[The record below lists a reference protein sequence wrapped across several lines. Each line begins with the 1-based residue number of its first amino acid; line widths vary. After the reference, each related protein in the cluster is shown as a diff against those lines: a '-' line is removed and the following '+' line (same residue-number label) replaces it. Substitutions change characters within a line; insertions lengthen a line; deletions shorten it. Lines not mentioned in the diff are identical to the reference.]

1 MKFIL
6 SLMSIIL
13 YTLFISSLVVSIAAD
28 KSSNSQFQ
36 SLSHE
41 ETIVS
46 PNGVFELGFFPLG
59 NSNKSYLAIRYK
71 NYSDETF
78 VWVANGSYPINDSSA
93 KLTLH
98 SSGSFVL
105 THNSNQVWSTS
116 SLKVAQN
123 PLAELLD
130 SGNLVIREKSEA
142 NSEDKEEYLW
152 QSFDYPSNTMLAGMK
167 IGWDHKRKLN
177 RRLIAWKS
185 DDDPTPGEL
194 SWEVVLHPYP
204 EIYMMRGKEKHHR
217 LGPWNGL
224 RFSGMPEMKPNPVFH
239 YKFVSNEEEVTYM
252 WTLQTSLITKVVLNQ
267 TSLERPRFVWSE
279 ATASWNF
286 YSTMP
291 GEYCDYYGVCGGNS
305 FCSSTA
311 SPMCECLKGFKPKS
325 PEKWNSMVRTQGCGL
340 KSPLTCKSDGFA
352 QVDGLKVPD
361 TTNTSVYE
369 SIDLEKCRTKCLKDC
384 SCMAYT
390 NSNISGSG
398 SGCVMW
404 FGDLLDIKLYPD
416 PESGQ
421 RLYIRLPPSELDSIR
436 PQVSKIMYVISVAAT
451 IGVILAIY
459 FLYRRKIYDKSKTK
473 ESIERQLKDVDV
485 PLFDLL
491 TIATA
496 TNNFLLNN
504 KIGQGGF
511 GPVGPVYK
519 GKLVGGQEI
528 AVKRLS
534 SRSGEGIT
542 EFITEVKPIA
552 KLQHRNLVKLLGCCI
567 KGHEKLLVYEYMAWT
582 LWKEHNALQLI
593 DSSIKDS
600 SVIPE
605 VLRCIHVSLLCVQQ
619 YPEDRP
625 TMTSVIQ
632 MLGGSEMDMFILTM
646 MSSIPYILFV
656 SSLVVSIAADTSSI
670 SQSQSLSF
678 GKTIVSPSGTFELG
692 FFHLGN
698 PNKSY
703 LGIWFKNIPSRD
715 IVWVANGG
723 NPINNSSALLSLKSS
738 GHLVLT
744 HNNTVVWST
753 SSLKEAI
760 NPVANL
766 LDSGNLVIRDENAA
780 NQEAYL
786 WQSFDYP
793 SDTMVS
799 GMKIGW
805 DLKRNLSIHLS
816 AWKSA
821 DDPTPGDFTWG
832 IILHP
837 YPEMYLMKGNK
848 KYQRVGPWNGLQ
860 FSGGRPKINNPVY
873 LYKFVS
879 NKEEIYY
886 EWTLKNASLL
896 SKLVVNQTAQD
907 RSRYVWS
914 ETTKSWW
921 FYSTRPEDPCDHYGI
936 CGANEYCSPSVLPMC
951 ECLKGYKPE
960 SPEKWNSM
968 DRTQGCVLKH
978 PLSCKDDGFAPLD
991 WLKVPD
997 TKRTYVDESIDLE
1010 QCKTKCLKDCSCM
1023 AYTNTNI
1030 SGAGSGCVMWFGE
1043 LFDIKLFPD
1052 HESGQRLYI
1061 RLPPSELESNW
1072 HKKIS
1077 KIVNI
1082 ITFVAATLGGILAI
1096 FFIYR
1101 RNVADKSKTKESI
1114 ERQLEDVD
1122 VPLFNLL
1129 TITIATN
1136 NFLLKNKIGQ
1146 GGFGPVYKGKLEG
1159 GQEIAVKRLS
1169 SRSGQG
1175 LTEFITEVKLI
1186 AKLQHRNLVKLLG
1199 CCIKGKE
1206 KLLVYEYMAWTLW
1219 KEQNALQLID
1229 SSIKDSCV
1237 ISEVLRCI
1245 HVSLLCVQQYPE
1257 DRPTMTSVIQMLGS
1271 EMDMVEPKE
1280 PGFFPRR
1287 ILKEGNLCTNLNQ
1300 VTSNDELSIT
1310 FTTPIIH
1317 YSLPSSSG
1325 SCDYSQALYS
1335 MKFILTVTSFIL
1347 YILFVSSLVVSI
1359 AADTSSISQSQS
1371 LSFGRTI
1378 VSPNG
1383 VFELGFFNLGN
1394 PNKSYL
1400 GIWFKNIPS
1409 QNIVWVANGGNPIN
1423 DSFALLSLNSS
1434 GHLVLTHNNTVVWS
1448 TSSLR
1453 ETQNPVAKLLDSG
1466 NLVIRDENEVIQE
1479 AYLWQSFDYPSNTGL
1494 SGMKIGWYL
1503 KRNLSIHLT
1512 AWKSD
1517 DDPTPGDF
1525 TWGIILHPYP
1535 EIYLMKGT
1543 KKYYRV
1549 GPWNG
1554 SPGLINS
1561 IYYHEFVSDEEE
1573 LSFTWNLKN
1582 ASFLSKVVVNQ
1593 TTQERPRYVWS
1604 ETESWMLYSTRPED
1618 YCDHYGVC
1626 GANAYCSSTASPI
1639 CECLKGYTPKS
1650 PEKWKSMDRTQGCV
1664 LKHPL
1669 SCKYDGFAQVD
1680 GLKVPD
1686 TKRTHVDQT
1695 LDIEKC
1701 RTKCLND
1708 CSCMAYTNYNISG
1721 AGSGCVM
1728 WFGDLLD
1735 IKLYSVAESGR
1746 RLHIR
1751 LPPSELESIKS
1762 KKNSKIIIGTSVAA
1776 ALGVVLAICF
1786 IHRRN
1791 IADKSKTKKS
1801 NDRQLQDVDVPLFD
1815 LLTIT
1820 AATDNFL
1827 LNNKIGEGGFGPVYK
1842 GKLEGGQE
1850 IAVKRLSSRSGQGI
1864 TEFITEVK
1872 LIAKLQH
1879 RNLVKL
1885 LGCCIKGQEELLV
1898 YEYVAWALWKEQN
1911 ALQLIDSGIKDSC
1924 VIPEVLR
1931 CIHVSLLCVQQY
1943 PEDRPTMTSVIQML
1957 GSEMD
1962 MVEPKEPGFFP
1973 RRILKEGN
1981 LKEMTSNDE
1990 LTISLFSGR

>member
-1 MKFIL
+1 MK
-6 SLMSIIL
+6 
-13 YTLFISSLVVSIAAD
+13 
-28 KSSNSQFQ
+28 
-36 SLSHE
+36 
-41 ETIVS
+41 
-46 PNGVFELGFFPLG
+46 
-59 NSNKSYLAIRYK
+59 
-71 NYSDETF
+71 
-78 VWVANGSYPINDSSA
+78 
-93 KLTLH
+93 
-98 SSGSFVL
+98 
-105 THNSNQVWSTS
+105 
-116 SLKVAQN
+116 
-123 PLAELLD
+123 
-130 SGNLVIREKSEA
+130 
-142 NSEDKEEYLW
+142 
-152 QSFDYPSNTMLAGMK
+152 
-167 IGWDHKRKLN
+167 
-177 RRLIAWKS
+177 
-185 DDDPTPGEL
+185 
-194 SWEVVLHPYP
+194 
-204 EIYMMRGKEKHHR
+204 
-217 LGPWNGL
+217 
-224 RFSGMPEMKPNPVFH
+224 
-239 YKFVSNEEEVTYM
+239 
-252 WTLQTSLITKVVLNQ
+252 
-267 TSLERPRFVWSE
+267 
-279 ATASWNF
+279 
-286 YSTMP
+286 
-291 GEYCDYYGVCGGNS
+291 
-305 FCSSTA
+305 
-311 SPMCECLKGFKPKS
+311 
-325 PEKWNSMVRTQGCGL
+325 
-340 KSPLTCKSDGFA
+340 
-352 QVDGLKVPD
+352 
-361 TTNTSVYE
+361 
-369 SIDLEKCRTKCLKDC
+369 
-384 SCMAYT
+384 
-390 NSNISGSG
+390 
-398 SGCVMW
+398 
-404 FGDLLDIKLYPD
+404 
-416 PESGQ
+416 
-421 RLYIRLPPSELDSIR
+421 
-436 PQVSKIMYVISVAAT
+436 
-451 IGVILAIY
+451 
-459 FLYRRKIYDKSKTK
+459 
-473 ESIERQLKDVDV
+473 
-485 PLFDLL
+485 
-491 TIATA
+491 
-496 TNNFLLNN
+496 
-504 KIGQGGF
+504 
-511 GPVGPVYK
+511 
-519 GKLVGGQEI
+519 
-528 AVKRLS
+528 
-534 SRSGEGIT
+534 
-542 EFITEVKPIA
+542 
-552 KLQHRNLVKLLGCCI
+552 
-567 KGHEKLLVYEYMAWT
+567 
-582 LWKEHNALQLI
+582 
-593 DSSIKDS
+593 
-600 SVIPE
+600 
-605 VLRCIHVSLLCVQQ
+605 
-619 YPEDRP
+619 
-625 TMTSVIQ
+625 
-632 MLGGSEMDMFILTM
+632 FILTM

-715 IVWVANGG
+715 IVWVL
-723 NPINNSSALLSLKSS
+723 PINNSSALLSLKSS

-914 ETTKSWW
+914 ETTKSWG

-991 WLKVPD
+991 RLKVPD

-1052 HESGQRLYI
+1052 RESGQRLYI

-1206 KLLVYEYMAWTLW
+1206 KLLVYEYMVNGSLDSFIFDKIKSKLLDWPQRFHIILGIVRGLLYLHQDSRLRIIHRDLKASNILLDEKLNPKISDFGLARAFGGDQTEGNTDRVVGTYGYMAPEYAVDGQFSIKSDVFSFGILLLEIVCGNKNKALCHENQTLNLVGHAWTLW

-1310 FTTPIIH
+1310 SLSGQKLRFTTPIIH
-1317 YSLPSSSG
+1317 YSLPSSSS

-1898 YEYVAWALWKEQN
+1898 YEYVVNGSLNSFIFDQIKSKLLDWPRRFNIILGIARGLLYLHQDSRLRIIHRDLKASNVLLDEKLNPKISDFGMARAFGGDQTEGNTNRVVGTYGYMAPEYAFDGNFSIKSDVFSFGILLLEIVCGIKNKSLCHENQTLNLVGYAWALWKEQN

>member
-459 FLYRRKIYDKSKTK
+459 FLYRRKIYEKSMTEKNY
-473 ESIERQLKDVDV
+473 ESYVNDLDL
-485 PLFDLL
+485 PLLDLSII
-491 TIATA
+491 IAA
-496 TNNFLLNN
+496 TNKFSEGN
-504 KIGQGGF
+504 KIGEGGF
-511 GPVGPVYK
+511 GSVYW
-519 GKLVGGQEI
+519 GKLPSGLEI

-534 SRSGEGIT
+534 KNSDQGMS
-542 EFITEVKPIA
+542 EF
-552 KLQHRNLVKLLGCCI
+552 
-567 KGHEKLLVYEYMAWT
+567 
-582 LWKEHNALQLI
+582 
-593 DSSIKDS
+593 
-600 SVIPE
+600 
-605 VLRCIHVSLLCVQQ
+605 
-619 YPEDRP
+619 
-625 TMTSVIQ
+625 
-632 MLGGSEMDMFILTM
+632 
-646 MSSIPYILFV
+646 
-656 SSLVVSIAADTSSI
+656 
-670 SQSQSLSF
+670 
-678 GKTIVSPSGTFELG
+678 
-692 FFHLGN
+692 
-698 PNKSY
+698 
-703 LGIWFKNIPSRD
+703 
-715 IVWVANGG
+715 
-723 NPINNSSALLSLKSS
+723 
-738 GHLVLT
+738 
-744 HNNTVVWST
+744 
-753 SSLKEAI
+753 
-760 NPVANL
+760 
-766 LDSGNLVIRDENAA
+766 
-780 NQEAYL
+780 
-786 WQSFDYP
+786 
-793 SDTMVS
+793 
-799 GMKIGW
+799 
-805 DLKRNLSIHLS
+805 
-816 AWKSA
+816 
-821 DDPTPGDFTWG
+821 
-832 IILHP
+832 
-837 YPEMYLMKGNK
+837 
-848 KYQRVGPWNGLQ
+848 
-860 FSGGRPKINNPVY
+860 
-873 LYKFVS
+873 
-879 NKEEIYY
+879 
-886 EWTLKNASLL
+886 
-896 SKLVVNQTAQD
+896 VN
-907 RSRYVWS
+907 
-914 ETTKSWW
+914 
-921 FYSTRPEDPCDHYGI
+921 
-936 CGANEYCSPSVLPMC
+936 
-951 ECLKGYKPE
+951 
-960 SPEKWNSM
+960 
-968 DRTQGCVLKH
+968 
-978 PLSCKDDGFAPLD
+978 
-991 WLKVPD
+991 
-997 TKRTYVDESIDLE
+997 
-1010 QCKTKCLKDCSCM
+1010 
-1023 AYTNTNI
+1023 
-1030 SGAGSGCVMWFGE
+1030 
-1043 LFDIKLFPD
+1043 
-1052 HESGQRLYI
+1052 
-1061 RLPPSELESNW
+1061 
-1072 HKKIS
+1072 
-1077 KIVNI
+1077 
-1082 ITFVAATLGGILAI
+1082 
-1096 FFIYR
+1096 
-1101 RNVADKSKTKESI
+1101 
-1114 ERQLEDVD
+1114 
-1122 VPLFNLL
+1122 
-1129 TITIATN
+1129 
-1136 NFLLKNKIGQ
+1136 
-1146 GGFGPVYKGKLEG
+1146 
-1159 GQEIAVKRLS
+1159 
-1169 SRSGQG
+1169 
-1175 LTEFITEVKLI
+1175 EVKLI
-1186 AKLQHRNLVKLLG
+1186 AKVQHRNL
-1199 CCIKGKE
+1199 
-1206 KLLVYEYMAWTLW
+1206 AWTLW

>member
-1 MKFIL
+1 MK
-6 SLMSIIL
+6 
-13 YTLFISSLVVSIAAD
+13 
-28 KSSNSQFQ
+28 
-36 SLSHE
+36 
-41 ETIVS
+41 
-46 PNGVFELGFFPLG
+46 
-59 NSNKSYLAIRYK
+59 
-71 NYSDETF
+71 
-78 VWVANGSYPINDSSA
+78 
-93 KLTLH
+93 
-98 SSGSFVL
+98 
-105 THNSNQVWSTS
+105 
-116 SLKVAQN
+116 
-123 PLAELLD
+123 
-130 SGNLVIREKSEA
+130 
-142 NSEDKEEYLW
+142 
-152 QSFDYPSNTMLAGMK
+152 
-167 IGWDHKRKLN
+167 
-177 RRLIAWKS
+177 
-185 DDDPTPGEL
+185 
-194 SWEVVLHPYP
+194 
-204 EIYMMRGKEKHHR
+204 
-217 LGPWNGL
+217 
-224 RFSGMPEMKPNPVFH
+224 
-239 YKFVSNEEEVTYM
+239 
-252 WTLQTSLITKVVLNQ
+252 
-267 TSLERPRFVWSE
+267 
-279 ATASWNF
+279 
-286 YSTMP
+286 
-291 GEYCDYYGVCGGNS
+291 
-305 FCSSTA
+305 
-311 SPMCECLKGFKPKS
+311 
-325 PEKWNSMVRTQGCGL
+325 
-340 KSPLTCKSDGFA
+340 
-352 QVDGLKVPD
+352 
-361 TTNTSVYE
+361 
-369 SIDLEKCRTKCLKDC
+369 
-384 SCMAYT
+384 
-390 NSNISGSG
+390 
-398 SGCVMW
+398 
-404 FGDLLDIKLYPD
+404 
-416 PESGQ
+416 
-421 RLYIRLPPSELDSIR
+421 
-436 PQVSKIMYVISVAAT
+436 
-451 IGVILAIY
+451 
-459 FLYRRKIYDKSKTK
+459 
-473 ESIERQLKDVDV
+473 
-485 PLFDLL
+485 
-491 TIATA
+491 
-496 TNNFLLNN
+496 
-504 KIGQGGF
+504 
-511 GPVGPVYK
+511 
-519 GKLVGGQEI
+519 
-528 AVKRLS
+528 
-534 SRSGEGIT
+534 
-542 EFITEVKPIA
+542 
-552 KLQHRNLVKLLGCCI
+552 
-567 KGHEKLLVYEYMAWT
+567 
-582 LWKEHNALQLI
+582 
-593 DSSIKDS
+593 
-600 SVIPE
+600 
-605 VLRCIHVSLLCVQQ
+605 
-619 YPEDRP
+619 
-625 TMTSVIQ
+625 
-632 MLGGSEMDMFILTM
+632 FILTM

-715 IVWVANGG
+715 IVWVL
-723 NPINNSSALLSLKSS
+723 PINNSSALLSLKSS

-914 ETTKSWW
+914 ETTKSWG

-991 WLKVPD
+991 RLKVPD

-1052 HESGQRLYI
+1052 RESGQRLYI
-1061 RLPPSELESNW
+1061 RLPPSEL
-1072 HKKIS
+1072 
-1077 KIVNI
+1077 
-1082 ITFVAATLGGILAI
+1082 
-1096 FFIYR
+1096 
-1101 RNVADKSKTKESI
+1101 DKSKTKESI

-1169 SRSGQG
+1169 NKIKSKLLDWPQRFHIILGIVRGLLYLHQDSRLRIIHRDLKASNILLDEKLNPKISDFGLARAFGGDQTEGNTDRVVGTYGYMAPEYAVDGQFSIKSDVFSFG
-1175 LTEFITEVKLI
+1175 ILLLEIVCGNKNKALCHENQTL
-1186 AKLQHRNLVKLLG
+1186 NLVG
-1199 CCIKGKE
+1199 H
-1206 KLLVYEYMAWTLW
+1206 AWTLW

-1280 PGFFPRR
+1280 P
-1287 ILKEGNLCTNLNQ
+1287 
-1300 VTSNDELSIT
+1300 
-1310 FTTPIIH
+1310 
-1317 YSLPSSSG
+1317 
-1325 SCDYSQALYS
+1325 
-1335 MKFILTVTSFIL
+1335 
-1347 YILFVSSLVVSI
+1347 VSI

-1751 LPPSELESIKS
+1751 LPPSEL
-1762 KKNSKIIIGTSVAA
+1762 
-1776 ALGVVLAICF
+1776 
-1786 IHRRN
+1786 
-1791 IADKSKTKKS
+1791 DKSKTKKS

-1850 IAVKRLSSRSGQGI
+1850 IAVKRLSNQIKS
-1864 TEFITEVK
+1864 
-1872 LIAKLQH
+1872 
-1879 RNLVKL
+1879 KL
-1885 LGCCIKGQEELLV
+1885 LDWPRRFNIILGIARGLLYLHQDSRLRIIHRDLKASNVLLDEKLNPKISDFGMARAFGGDQTEGNTNRVVGTYGYMAPEYAFDGNFSIKSDVFSFGILLL
-1898 YEYVAWALWKEQN
+1898 EIAWALWKEQN

>member
-1 MKFIL
+1 MRQGRF
-6 SLMSIIL
+6 
-13 YTLFISSLVVSIAAD
+13 
-28 KSSNSQFQ
+28 
-36 SLSHE
+36 HG
-41 ETIVS
+41 TI
-46 PNGVFELGFFPLG
+46 EC
-59 NSNKSYLAIRYK
+59 
-71 NYSDETF
+71 
-78 VWVANGSYPINDSSA
+78 
-93 KLTLH
+93 
-98 SSGSFVL
+98 
-105 THNSNQVWSTS
+105 
-116 SLKVAQN
+116 
-123 PLAELLD
+123 
-130 SGNLVIREKSEA
+130 
-142 NSEDKEEYLW
+142 
-152 QSFDYPSNTMLAGMK
+152 
-167 IGWDHKRKLN
+167 
-177 RRLIAWKS
+177 LIA
-185 DDDPTPGEL
+185 L
-194 SWEVVLHPYP
+194 
-204 EIYMMRGKEKHHR
+204 
-217 LGPWNGL
+217 
-224 RFSGMPEMKPNPVFH
+224 
-239 YKFVSNEEEVTYM
+239 
-252 WTLQTSLITKVVLNQ
+252 
-267 TSLERPRFVWSE
+267 
-279 ATASWNF
+279 
-286 YSTMP
+286 
-291 GEYCDYYGVCGGNS
+291 
-305 FCSSTA
+305 
-311 SPMCECLKGFKPKS
+311 
-325 PEKWNSMVRTQGCGL
+325 
-340 KSPLTCKSDGFA
+340 
-352 QVDGLKVPD
+352 
-361 TTNTSVYE
+361 
-369 SIDLEKCRTKCLKDC
+369 
-384 SCMAYT
+384 
-390 NSNISGSG
+390 
-398 SGCVMW
+398 
-404 FGDLLDIKLYPD
+404 FG
-416 PESGQ
+416 
-421 RLYIRLPPSELDSIR
+421 
-436 PQVSKIMYVISVAAT
+436 
-451 IGVILAIY
+451 
-459 FLYRRKIYDKSKTK
+459 
-473 ESIERQLKDVDV
+473 
-485 PLFDLL
+485 
-491 TIATA
+491 
-496 TNNFLLNN
+496 
-504 KIGQGGF
+504 
-511 GPVGPVYK
+511 
-519 GKLVGGQEI
+519 
-528 AVKRLS
+528 
-534 SRSGEGIT
+534 
-542 EFITEVKPIA
+542 
-552 KLQHRNLVKLLGCCI
+552 
-567 KGHEKLLVYEYMAWT
+567 
-582 LWKEHNALQLI
+582 
-593 DSSIKDS
+593 
-600 SVIPE
+600 IP
-605 VLRCIHVSLLCVQQ
+605 
-619 YPEDRP
+619 
-625 TMTSVIQ
+625 
-632 MLGGSEMDMFILTM
+632 
-646 MSSIPYILFV
+646 
-656 SSLVVSIAADTSSI
+656 
-670 SQSQSLSF
+670 
-678 GKTIVSPSGTFELG
+678 
-692 FFHLGN
+692 
-698 PNKSY
+698 
-703 LGIWFKNIPSRD
+703 
-715 IVWVANGG
+715 
-723 NPINNSSALLSLKSS
+723 
-738 GHLVLT
+738 
-744 HNNTVVWST
+744 
-753 SSLKEAI
+753 
-760 NPVANL
+760 
-766 LDSGNLVIRDENAA
+766 
-780 NQEAYL
+780 
-786 WQSFDYP
+786 
-793 SDTMVS
+793 
-799 GMKIGW
+799 
-805 DLKRNLSIHLS
+805 
-816 AWKSA
+816 
-821 DDPTPGDFTWG
+821 
-832 IILHP
+832 
-837 YPEMYLMKGNK
+837 
-848 KYQRVGPWNGLQ
+848 
-860 FSGGRPKINNPVY
+860 
-873 LYKFVS
+873 
-879 NKEEIYY
+879 
-886 EWTLKNASLL
+886 
-896 SKLVVNQTAQD
+896 
-907 RSRYVWS
+907 
-914 ETTKSWW
+914 
-921 FYSTRPEDPCDHYGI
+921 
-936 CGANEYCSPSVLPMC
+936 
-951 ECLKGYKPE
+951 
-960 SPEKWNSM
+960 
-968 DRTQGCVLKH
+968 
-978 PLSCKDDGFAPLD
+978 
-991 WLKVPD
+991 
-997 TKRTYVDESIDLE
+997 
-1010 QCKTKCLKDCSCM
+1010 
-1023 AYTNTNI
+1023 
-1030 SGAGSGCVMWFGE
+1030 
-1043 LFDIKLFPD
+1043 
-1052 HESGQRLYI
+1052 
-1061 RLPPSELESNW
+1061 
-1072 HKKIS
+1072 
-1077 KIVNI
+1077 
-1082 ITFVAATLGGILAI
+1082 
-1096 FFIYR
+1096 
-1101 RNVADKSKTKESI
+1101 DKSKTKESI

-1206 KLLVYEYMAWTLW
+1206 KLLVYEYMVNGSLDSFIFDKIKSKLLDWPQRFHIILGIVRGLLYLHQDSRLRIIHRDLKASNILLDEKLNPKISDFGLARAFGGDQTEGNTDRVVGTYGYMAPEYAVDGQFSIKSDVFSFGILLLEIVCGNKNKALCHENQTLNLVGHAWTLW
-1219 KEQNALQLID
+1219 KEQNALQLFD

-1280 PGFFPRR
+1280 P
-1287 ILKEGNLCTNLNQ
+1287 
-1300 VTSNDELSIT
+1300 
-1310 FTTPIIH
+1310 
-1317 YSLPSSSG
+1317 
-1325 SCDYSQALYS
+1325 
-1335 MKFILTVTSFIL
+1335 
-1347 YILFVSSLVVSI
+1347 VSI

-1448 TSSLR
+1448 TSSLI

-1466 NLVIRDENEVIQE
+1466 NLVIRDENEVNQE

-1701 RTKCLND
+1701 RSKCLNE

-1721 AGSGCVM
+1721 AGSGCIM

-1751 LPPSELESIKS
+1751 LPPSEL
-1762 KKNSKIIIGTSVAA
+1762 
-1776 ALGVVLAICF
+1776 
-1786 IHRRN
+1786 
-1791 IADKSKTKKS
+1791 DKSKTKKS

-1898 YEYVAWALWKEQN
+1898 YEYVVNGSLNSFIFDQTKSKLLDWPRRFNIILGIARGLLYLHQDSRLRIIHRDLKASNVLLDEKLNPKISDFGMARAFGGDQTEGNTNRVVGTYGYMAPEYAFDGNFSIKSDVFSFGILLLEIVCGIKNKSLCHENQTLNLVGYAWALWKEQN

>member
-1 MKFIL
+1 M
-6 SLMSIIL
+6 
-13 YTLFISSLVVSIAAD
+13 YVSIAAD

-311 SPMCECLKGFKPKS
+311 SPMCECLKGFTPKS

-390 NSNISGSG
+390 NSNISGAG

-421 RLYIRLPPSELDSIR
+421 RLYIRLPPSELD
-436 PQVSKIMYVISVAAT
+436 
-451 IGVILAIY
+451 
-459 FLYRRKIYDKSKTK
+459 KSKTK

-496 TNNFLLNN
+496 TNNFLLN
-504 KIGQGGF
+504 
-511 GPVGPVYK
+511 
-519 GKLVGGQEI
+519 
-528 AVKRLS
+528 
-534 SRSGEGIT
+534 
-542 EFITEVKPIA
+542 
-552 KLQHRNLVKLLGCCI
+552 
-567 KGHEKLLVYEYMAWT
+567 
-582 LWKEHNALQLI
+582 
-593 DSSIKDS
+593 
-600 SVIPE
+600 
-605 VLRCIHVSLLCVQQ
+605 
-619 YPEDRP
+619 
-625 TMTSVIQ
+625 
-632 MLGGSEMDMFILTM
+632 
-646 MSSIPYILFV
+646 
-656 SSLVVSIAADTSSI
+656 
-670 SQSQSLSF
+670 
-678 GKTIVSPSGTFELG
+678 
-692 FFHLGN
+692 
-698 PNKSY
+698 
-703 LGIWFKNIPSRD
+703 
-715 IVWVANGG
+715 
-723 NPINNSSALLSLKSS
+723 
-738 GHLVLT
+738 
-744 HNNTVVWST
+744 
-753 SSLKEAI
+753 
-760 NPVANL
+760 
-766 LDSGNLVIRDENAA
+766 
-780 NQEAYL
+780 
-786 WQSFDYP
+786 
-793 SDTMVS
+793 
-799 GMKIGW
+799 
-805 DLKRNLSIHLS
+805 
-816 AWKSA
+816 
-821 DDPTPGDFTWG
+821 
-832 IILHP
+832 
-837 YPEMYLMKGNK
+837 
-848 KYQRVGPWNGLQ
+848 
-860 FSGGRPKINNPVY
+860 
-873 LYKFVS
+873 
-879 NKEEIYY
+879 
-886 EWTLKNASLL
+886 
-896 SKLVVNQTAQD
+896 
-907 RSRYVWS
+907 
-914 ETTKSWW
+914 
-921 FYSTRPEDPCDHYGI
+921 
-936 CGANEYCSPSVLPMC
+936 
-951 ECLKGYKPE
+951 
-960 SPEKWNSM
+960 
-968 DRTQGCVLKH
+968 
-978 PLSCKDDGFAPLD
+978 
-991 WLKVPD
+991 
-997 TKRTYVDESIDLE
+997 
-1010 QCKTKCLKDCSCM
+1010 
-1023 AYTNTNI
+1023 
-1030 SGAGSGCVMWFGE
+1030 
-1043 LFDIKLFPD
+1043 
-1052 HESGQRLYI
+1052 
-1061 RLPPSELESNW
+1061 
-1072 HKKIS
+1072 
-1077 KIVNI
+1077 
-1082 ITFVAATLGGILAI
+1082 
-1096 FFIYR
+1096 
-1101 RNVADKSKTKESI
+1101 
-1114 ERQLEDVD
+1114 
-1122 VPLFNLL
+1122 
-1129 TITIATN
+1129 
-1136 NFLLKNKIGQ
+1136 NKIGQ

-1310 FTTPIIH
+1310 
-1317 YSLPSSSG
+1317 SLS
-1325 SCDYSQALYS
+1325 
-1335 MKFILTVTSFIL
+1335 
-1347 YILFVSSLVVSI
+1347 VSI

-1751 LPPSELESIKS
+1751 LPPSEL
-1762 KKNSKIIIGTSVAA
+1762 
-1776 ALGVVLAICF
+1776 
-1786 IHRRN
+1786 
-1791 IADKSKTKKS
+1791 DKSKTKKS